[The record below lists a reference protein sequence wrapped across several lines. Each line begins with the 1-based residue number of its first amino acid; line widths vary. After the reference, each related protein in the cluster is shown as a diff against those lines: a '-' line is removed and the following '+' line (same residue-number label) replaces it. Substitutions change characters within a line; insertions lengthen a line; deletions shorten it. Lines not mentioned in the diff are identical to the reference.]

1 MQVSMI
7 HVPSGE
13 PAPAVGD
20 EIDVQVRFTTTTF
33 DHVHL
38 S

>member
-7 HVPSGE
+7 LLPQGVQV
-13 PAPAVGD
+13 PAVGD
-20 EIDVQVRFTTTTF
+20 EVEVQVRFTTTTF

>member
-7 HVPSGE
+7 HIPHGDVVPE
-13 PAPAVGD
+13 IGD
-20 EIDVQVRFTTTTF
+20 EVEVQVRFTTTTF